1 MAVLFAVAGSKDF
14 VEKHILNFGYEDG
27 YNSPVNTNSPYASLD
42 LRLFC
47 KSGEVRRGLSPW
59 RKPCL
64 ESQSTR
70 KKFLPPTG
78 KNSLPIVY

>member
-47 KSGEVRRGLSPW
+47 KSGKLEGGSPVEDPMP
-59 RKPCL
+59 RIAIH
-64 ESQSTR
+64 T
-70 KKFLPPTG
+70 
-78 KNSLPIVY
+78 

>member
-42 LRLFC
+42 LRLFAN
-47 KSGEVRRGLSPW
+47 RG
-59 RKPCL
+59 
-64 ESQSTR
+64 
-70 KKFLPPTG
+70 
-78 KNSLPIVY
+78 

>member
-47 KSGEVRRGLSPW
+47 KSGEVRRG
-59 RKPCL
+59 
-64 ESQSTR
+64 
-70 KKFLPPTG
+70 
-78 KNSLPIVY
+78 